1 MGSKGGLAGRP
12 GTGVPEQSKGGSDS
26 SFLPAIWG
34 MDASG
39 VFVRDA
45 CGVGLGRRIRGRLG
59 GTWREHGVP
68 SSGPSFGARE
78 QGGSLPS
85 PSLVSWLLRC
95 HSGLDV
101 PAQLR
106 EAPSPPACLNLAPP
120 QATRPLPHP
129 GSPSG
134 ETGWGQG
141 LLVSVWEWGQA
152 LEREEPRAWPVD
164 WVVWTAVR
172 VGAPAD
178 QREGKRRILKSKL
191 GAQMGVLRERAVQ
204 VQVGGMVPP
213 KGRLQVTSQGPRPS
227 VGSG

>member
-1 MGSKGGLAGRP
+1 MVGYKGALPLCSLPRVPLKWAKSPEAGRPQPLSGAEMGSKGGLAGRP

-45 CGVGLGRRIRGRLG
+45 CGVGLRRRIRGRLG
-59 GTWREHGVP
+59 GTRREHGVP

-106 EAPSPPACLNLAPP
+106 EAPSPPSVPKLSPASGDPAPP
-120 QATRPLPHP
+120 PPRVPV
-129 GSPSG
+129 
-134 ETGWGQG
+134 WGDRLG
-141 LLVSVWEWGQA
+141 A
-152 LEREEPRAWPVD
+152 
-164 WVVWTAVR
+164 
-172 VGAPAD
+172 GAP
-178 QREGKRRILKSKL
+178 R
-191 GAQMGVLRERAVQ
+191 
-204 VQVGGMVPP
+204 
-213 KGRLQVTSQGPRPS
+213 
-227 VGSG
+227 